1 MCPGCVPE
9 VVWTIHSFQGGLCS
23 ALNTASVQS
32 AISIAAD
39 LEAATLIDQVTPQG
53 LGLGRPLLPCHAL
66 NCAFVPASRHPSMWA
81 CTEFDSAE
89 RDMTL
94 FVAYGVAVSSQLQSL
109 TKSFLLHIVSL

>member
-1 MCPGCVPE
+1 M
-9 VVWTIHSFQGGLCS
+9 T
-23 ALNTASVQS
+23 
-32 AISIAAD
+32 D
-39 LEAATLIDQVTPQG
+39 LEAAALIDQVAPQG